1 MYVYLQGIL
10 GVDRK
15 AGLGLRVV
23 DAGTAQQALVSG
35 GIM

>member
-15 AGLGLRVV
+15 AGLGLRV
-23 DAGTAQQALVSG
+23 
-35 GIM
+35 